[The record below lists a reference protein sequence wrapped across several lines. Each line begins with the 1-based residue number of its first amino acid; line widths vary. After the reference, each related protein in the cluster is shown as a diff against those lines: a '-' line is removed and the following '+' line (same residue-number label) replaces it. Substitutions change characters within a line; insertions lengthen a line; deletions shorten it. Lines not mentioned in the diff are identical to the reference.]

1 MKFITEEDL
10 RDLYKKQPFT
20 DYDLKKGERLTP
32 GARQFLVDRGVDMYD
47 RNDPLAV
54 LNTQKDKVKAEQA
67 AKPGESSGCRNMK
80 KLCGRMKAL
89 HSLFLLTARELLDTD
104 LCLSQQ
110 LTGLSRQFAALGSV
124 SEGKCE
130 ATGLV
135 CNACSGMNG
144 ENFSRDIGDCFEIT
158 EFHMQMPKGR
168 EMLLLA
174 RLRSELECFSLDAEE
189 LITDEK
195 LHQDMYARLN
205 EIINTI
211 SQMICGAMGGK
222 ECQRKA

>member
-20 DYDLKKGERLTP
+20 DYNLKEGERLTP

-47 RNDPLAV
+47 RNNPPAV
-54 LNTQKDKVKAEQA
+54 SA
-67 AKPGESSGCRNMK
+67 GGSIGK
-80 KLCGRMKAL
+80 KLCSRMKAL
-89 HSLFLLTARELLDTD
+89 NSLFLLTARDLLDTD

-110 LTGLSRQFAALGSV
+110 LTGLSRQFAALDSV
-124 SEGKCE
+124 SGGKCE
-130 ATGLV
+130 AAELV
-135 CNACSGMNG
+135 CTACSGMNR
-144 ENFSRDIGDCFEIT
+144 ENFSLRIGDCFEIT
-158 EFHMQMPKGR
+158 EFHIQMPKGR
-168 EMLLLA
+168 EILLLN
-174 RLRSELECFSLDAEE
+174 RLRSELECFSADAEE

-195 LHQDMYARLN
+195 LYQAAEARLN

-211 SQMICGAMGGK
+211 SQMICGATGGK

>member
-20 DYDLKKGERLTP
+20 DYDLKEGERLTP

-47 RNDPLAV
+47 RNDPLAA
-54 LNTQKDKVKAEQA
+54 LNAQKEKDKAGQSAGQKT
-67 AKPGESSGCRNMK
+67 SSGCRNGK
-80 KLCGRMKAL
+80 KLCSRMKAL
-89 HSLFLLTARELLDTD
+89 QSLFLLTARELLDTD

-124 SEGKCE
+124 SEGSCD
-130 ATGLV
+130 AAGLV

-144 ENFSRDIGDCFEIT
+144 ENFSQCIGDCFEIT
-158 EFHMQMPKGR
+158 EFHMQMPKGK
-168 EMLLLA
+168 EMLLLD
-174 RLRSELECFSLDAEE
+174 RLRSELEVFFLDAEE

-195 LHQDMYARLN
+195 LWQDLSARLN